1 MASQIFNLGKLRFAY
16 QGVYSSTTVYQT
28 NDVVKYNNNLYVYV
42 NVGANSGRT
51 PTETDF
57 WAKMIDGYTDPTSG
71 TAGQFLQTDGSAFV
85 FSSVSQVPSQTGN
98 DGKFLKTNGTIAT
111 WSNSFGEL
119 GVTGDLT
126 VGVKNSRDVNNKI
139 LTSNVATL
147 TTSTAHGFTIG
158 ESVVVTGVDATFNGT
173 YTITATP
180 STTTFSYAKTATN
193 VVSTVVTPVGNATIN
208 YPNGELYVGNNAR
221 EDATLLGTNVVNV
234 ITKALTDNVALM
246 TTETNH
252 GFSPFQFVTIDL
264 TPPDAAFDGTYEIL
278 ACPTAFQFTFA
289 KTTGNISSQATLGTA
304 EALTGYTNAAA
315 VFSIDADDYAQIAF
329 RNASDAADASTD
341 VILYPDNGTDFSG
354 YIDMGITSSD
364 FSDPEFTITGPNDGY
379 IFVTAPIGSTGAG
392 NLVLATGDLGT
403 QNKIIFA
410 AGGLAS
416 DNEQMS
422 ITPDENV
429 HIEIATPS
437 TSSTTG
443 ALTVVG
449 GVGVQGDM
457 NVEGDMSIVG
467 NLTFGGGSTTTDNLA
482 VIAPMVFTG
491 TGNDADVVDEGL
503 VVEYATT
510 VSAITNTT
518 VNKALTSNVAT
529 LTTAT
534 DHTYLVGDIVVV
546 ASVDATFNGTY
557 AITSVPTSTTFTYA
571 KTASNVTSTA
581 IVSGTTSVSKRR
593 KFAGA
598 VRDASDGVFKVFK
611 DATTK
616 PTTTVNFAEAGLA
629 YGDFQVAAITATG
642 LTASGAVSLSGTVDI
657 QEMRETLVPIT
668 ITSNN
673 APCDWSAGNI
683 YWIGTAPS
691 ANFTAVLTNV
701 PTDNNR
707 VMTINIFVT
716 QGATGRIPNALT
728 INGGSAET
736 IKWPTAAAPTPTS
749 SAGRIDV
756 FTFTLI
762 RVGSAWQVLGSANL
776 NWG

>member
-1 MASQIFNLGKLRFAY
+1 MSAQIFNLGKLRFYFKGAY
-16 QGVYSSTTVYQT
+16 SGSTTYQI
-28 NDVVKYNNNLYVYV
+28 NDVVKYENDVYVYI
-42 NVGANSGRT
+42 NAGATSGNA
-51 PTETDF
+51 PTVTAY
-57 WAKMIDGYTDPTSG
+57 WSKMIEGFTDPADGDANDFVYTDG
-71 TAGQFLQTDGSAFV
+71 TNFNFRQISE
-85 FSSVSQVPSQTGN
+85 VPSQTGSG
-98 DGKFLKTNGTIAT
+98 GKFLKTNGTVAS

-126 VGVKNSRDVNNKI
+126 VGVKNSKSVSNKA
-139 LTSNVATL
+139 LTDNVATL
-147 TTSTAHGFTIG
+147 TTSAAHNFTID
-158 ESVVVTGVDATFNGT
+158 EVVVITGVDSTFNGS
-173 YTITATP
+173 YTITGTP
-180 STTTFSYAKTATN
+180 TATTFTYAKTNAN
-193 VVSTVVTPVGNATIN
+193 VTSAVVTPVGNATIN
-208 YPNGELYVGNNAR
+208 YPNGELYVGNDALQ
-221 EDATLLGTNVVNV
+221 DATLLGTSVKNV
-234 ITKALTDNVALM
+234 ITKSLTDNVALM

-264 TPPDAAFDGTYEIL
+264 TPPDAAFDGTYEITSV
-278 ACPTAFQFTFA
+278 PTGFQFTFE
-289 KTTGNISSQATLGTA
+289 KVTGNISSQATLGTV

-315 VFSIDADDYAQIAF
+315 VFAIDADDYAQIAF
-329 RNASDAADASTD
+329 RNSSNADNSSTD

-354 YIDMGITSSD
+354 YIDMGITSST

-379 IFVTAPIGSTGAG
+379 IFMTAPAGTTGAG
-392 NLVLATGDLGT
+392 NLVLATGDLGSE
-403 QNKIIFA
+403 NKIIFA

-422 ITPDENV
+422 ITPDQNV

-534 DHTYLVGDIVVV
+534 NHTYLVGDIVVV
-546 ASVDATFNGTY
+546 GSVDTTFNGTY
-557 AITSVPTSTTFTYA
+557 AITSVPTATTFTYA
-571 KTASNVTSTA
+571 KTASNVASTA
-581 IVSGTTSVSKRR
+581 ISTGTTSVSKRR

-598 VRDASDGVFKVFK
+598 VRDASDGVFKIFK

-616 PTTTVNFAEAGLA
+616 PATTVNFSEAGLA
-629 YGDFQVAAITATG
+629 LGELQVGG
-642 LTASGAVSLSGTVDI
+642 LTAAGTVSLSGTVDI
-657 QEMRETLVPIT
+657 QEMRETLVPVT
-668 ITSNN
+668 ISSNN
-673 APCDWSAGNI
+673 AGCDWSAGNI

-701 PTDNNR
+701 PTDNNK

-716 QGATGRIPNALT
+716 QGSTGYIPNALS
-728 INGGSAET
+728 INGSAAT

-749 SAGRIDV
+749 VSGRIDV
-756 FTFTLI
+756 FTFTLV
-762 RVGSAWQVLGSANL
+762 RVSSAWQVLGSANL